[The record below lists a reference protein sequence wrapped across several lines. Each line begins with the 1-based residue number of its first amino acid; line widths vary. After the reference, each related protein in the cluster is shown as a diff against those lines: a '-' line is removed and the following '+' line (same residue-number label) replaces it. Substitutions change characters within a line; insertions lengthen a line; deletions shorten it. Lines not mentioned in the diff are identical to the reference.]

1 MLNVEFIG
9 GPFDGHHQACL
20 VTSGEL
26 PSHVIRL
33 VCDDAFRQ
41 LEETTQVQARIFTS
55 VAFYGLD
62 RQPDSKRY
70 LFTKSISF
78 TEFNVL
84 LRHMCSSNCKTIDLL
99 IER

>member
-33 VCDDAFRQ
+33 VCDDAFGQ
-41 LEETTQVQARIFTS
+41 LEETTQVQARKFTS
-55 VAFYGLD
+55 VAFT
-62 RQPDSKRY
+62 DSIASLIPNATFSPSPSLSRNLMCCYAMCVAAVAKRLIY
-70 LFTKSISF
+70 L
-78 TEFNVL
+78 
-84 LRHMCSSNCKTIDLL
+84 
-99 IER
+99 